1 MARIAEAEL
10 ERLKREIPLA
20 ALAAARGVV
29 LTPHGADLIG
39 RCPFHDDHEPSL
51 VITPAK
57 NLWHCLGACQRGGS
71 VIDWVMQ
78 AEGLSFRHAVEVLR
92 TDAVAVAAA
101 APPGRVKRSTVSRLP
116 APIERDAADHEV
128 LQQVVA
134 YYHATLTTS
143 PEALGYL
150 ERRGLRSTELI
161 EHFQLGFGNRTLG
174 YRLPARNRQTGAALR
189 GRLEQLGLLRA
200 SGHEHFNGA
209 LVVPIVDE
217 AGQVVEL
224 YGRRLTDHA
233 RPGVPRHLY
242 LPGPLRGVF
251 NVHALIG
258 APEVILCEALLDA
271 LTFWAA
277 GYRQV
282 TASYGIEGFT
292 AEHLATMQRLGI
304 ERVAIA
310 YDADEAG
317 DRAAEV
323 LAQEL
328 APHGI
333 ACVRLVF
340 PRGLDANAYALTVA
354 SPAEAFGALLEAAVP
369 IGPSPAP
376 GRSSLV
382 ASPSSNDATS
392 TPPMV
397 PPSSP
402 PENPAPMAPAFSL
415 VAEAAE
421 AEEARSVDAG
431 DVASSAEASAA
442 ASLPGPNADD
452 LGVTLGDREYRVRG
466 LGRNLSYDSLRVTLR
481 VARGARLYLD
491 TLDLYAARQRAGFV
505 KQAAEELELAP
516 EVLKGDLAT
525 LLLTCEQRQDQLIRA
540 ALTPKP
546 TTVELTDTERTAALE
561 LLTDPRLLD
570 RIVADVARC
579 GLVGETTNTLV
590 GYLAAVS
597 RKLDEPLAVL
607 IQSASAA
614 GKTALMDAL
623 LAMIPTDER
632 VLYSAVT
639 GQALFYLG
647 ETDLAHKLLA
657 IAEDEG
663 VSRAGYALKLLQSEG
678 VLTIASTGK
687 DPATGRLTTQTYRV
701 QGPVM
706 LLLTT
711 TAPELDEELRN
722 RCLVLTVDEDRAQ
735 TRAIHRQQ
743 RERQTL
749 AGLLAERDRAR
760 VRKLHQDAQRLLR
773 PLLVVNPY
781 ARALT
786 FRDDRTRTRRDHLK
800 YLTLIRALALLHQH
814 QRPLKRIA
822 HQSERVEYV
831 EATLEDIAVANRL
844 AHEVLGRSLDELA
857 PQTRRLLGL
866 LDAMVREASERQA
879 VARVT
884 YRFSRRDV
892 RLFTGWSDFQ
902 VRTHLERLISLE
914 YVLVHRGSRGQG
926 FVYELLYDGQGQDGE
941 PFVMG
946 LVDVEGLRASLRR
959 QSGENFEGVNGD
971 FEPPNGEFEGRSS
984 PHRGAIEP
992 RVRGGEN
999 ASDRRGDEDLQSPTR
1014 DSSKNAHLEER
1025 ESPES
1030 YVPVRRSCSD
1040 GSSSLSSLAA
1050 EAAEAAAVRR

>member
-1 MARIAEAEL
+1 VGRIPPDEL
-10 ERLKREIPLA
+10 ERLKREVPLA
-20 ALAAARGVV
+20 ALAEGRGVV

-101 APPGRVKRSTVSRLP
+101 SPPGRVKRSTVARLP
-116 APIERDAADHEV
+116 APIARDAADHEV

-134 YYHATLTTS
+134 YYHATLKAS

-150 ERRGLRSTELI
+150 ERRGLRSAELI
-161 EHFQLGFGNRTLG
+161 DHFQLGFANRTLG

-189 GRLEQLGLLRA
+189 GHLEQLGVLRA

-209 LVVPIVDE
+209 LVVPITDA

-233 RPGVPRHLY
+233 RLGVPRHLY

-251 NVHALIG
+251 NVQALGG
-258 APEVILCEALLDA
+258 AQEIILCEALLDA

-292 AEHLATMQRLGI
+292 AEHLTTMQRLGI
-304 ERVAIA
+304 ERIVIA

-317 DRAAEV
+317 DRAAEA
-323 LAQEL
+323 LAHEL

-333 ACVRLVF
+333 ACARLVF
-340 PRGLDANAYALTVA
+340 PRDLDANAYALTVA
-354 SPAEAFGALLEAAVP
+354 SPAEGFGALLEAAVP
-369 IGPSPAP
+369 IGPNPTPRRPRTITSPA
-376 GRSSLV
+376 
-382 ASPSSNDATS
+382 ASDVEAAPAPSR
-392 TPPMV
+392 
-397 PPSSP
+397 PSSP
-402 PENPAPMAPAFSL
+402 SENAAPVESILSL
-415 VAEAAE
+415 AADL
-421 AEEARSVDAG
+421 ATITDAG
-431 DVASSAEASAA
+431 DVTPPPEAPAPAA
-442 ASLPGPNADD
+442 PPGPGADD

-466 LGRNLSYDSLRVTLR
+466 LGRNLSYDSLKVTLR
-481 VARGARLYLD
+481 VARGGRLYLD

-505 KQAAEELELAP
+505 RQAAEELELAP
-516 EVLKGDLAT
+516 EILKGDLAT

-540 ALTPKP
+540 ALTPTPK
-546 TTVELTDTERTAALE
+546 TIELTDAERAAALE

-623 LAMIPTDER
+623 LAMIPDDER

-687 DPATGRLTTQTYRV
+687 DPTTGRLTTQTYRV

-814 QRPLKRIA
+814 QRPLKRIV
-822 HQSERVEYV
+822 HHGERVEYV
-831 EATLEDIAVANRL
+831 EVTLEDIAVANRL

-866 LDAMVREASERQA
+866 LDTMVREACERQA
-879 VARVT
+879 LARAT
-884 YRFSRRDV
+884 HRFTRRDV
-892 RLFTGWSDFQ
+892 RRFTGWSDFQ
-902 VRTHLERLISLE
+902 VRTHLDRLISLE

-946 LVDVEGLRASLRR
+946 LVDVEALRALLRR
-959 QSGENFEGVNGD
+959 QSGGNFEGVNGN

-984 PHRGAIEP
+984 PHRAAIEP
-992 RVRGGEN
+992 RVRGGEI
-999 ASDRRGDEDLQSPTR
+999 AGDRRRDEDLSA
-1014 DSSKNAHLEER
+1014 SKLEPRENAHLDER
-1025 ESPES
+1025 ESVES
-1030 YVPVRRSCSD
+1030 YVPVRRSFID

-1050 EAAEAAAVRR
+1050 EAPR

>member
-1 MARIAEAEL
+1 MARIPEDEL
-10 ERLKREIPLA
+10 ERLKREVALA
-20 ALAAARGVV
+20 ALAEARGVV

-101 APPGRVKRSTVSRLP
+101 SPPGRVKRSTVTRLS
-116 APIERDAADHEV
+116 APIARDAADHEV

-134 YYHATLTTS
+134 YYHATLTAS

-150 ERRGLRSTELI
+150 ERRGLRSAELI
-161 EHFQLGFGNRTLG
+161 EHFQLGFANRTLG

-209 LVVPIVDE
+209 LVVPITDE

-224 YGRRLTDHA
+224 YGRRLTDPA

-251 NVHALIG
+251 NVAGLAG
-258 APEVILCEALLDA
+258 AAELILCEALLDA

-277 GYRQV
+277 GYREV
-282 TASYGIEGFT
+282 TASYGVEGFT
-292 AEHLATMQRLGI
+292 AEHRTTVQRLGI
-304 ERVAIA
+304 ERLLIA

-317 DRAAEV
+317 DRAAEA

-354 SPAEAFGALLEAAVP
+354 SPAEAFGTLLRTAVP
-369 IGPSPAP
+369 IGPSPTPNRPRASVSSPVNAP
-376 GRSSLV
+376 DV
-382 ASPSSNDATS
+382 TPASPS
-392 TPPMV
+392 
-397 PPSSP
+397 PSSP
-402 PENPAPMAPAFSL
+402 PADRASMEPSL
-415 VAEAAE
+415 SFAAE
-421 AEEARSVDAG
+421 RSKVVDAEEVLPSP
-431 DVASSAEASAA
+431 EALPTAA
-442 ASLPGPNADD
+442 PPGPGADD

-466 LGRNLSYDSLRVTLR
+466 LGRNLSYDSLKVTLR
-481 VARGARLYLD
+481 VARGERLYLD
-491 TLDLYAARQRAGFV
+491 TLDLYAARQRTGFV

-540 ALTPKP
+540 ALMPKP
-546 TTVELTDTERTAALE
+546 TTVELSDAERAAALE
-561 LLTDPRLLD
+561 LLSDPCLLD

-623 LAMIPTDER
+623 LAMIPDDER

-663 VSRAGYALKLLQSEG
+663 VARAGYALKLLQSEG

-687 DPATGRLTTQTYRV
+687 DSTTGRLTTQTYRV

-800 YLTLIRALALLHQH
+800 YLTLIRALTLLHQH
-814 QRPLKRIA
+814 QRPLKRIV
-822 HQSERVEYV
+822 HHGERVEYV
-831 EATLEDIAVANRL
+831 EVTVDDIAVANRL

-866 LDAMVREASERQA
+866 LDAMGREACERQA
-879 VARVT
+879 VARAT
-884 YRFSRRDV
+884 YRFTRRDV
-892 RLFTGWSDFQ
+892 RRFTGWSDFQ
-902 VRTHLERLISLE
+902 VRTHLDRLISLE

-959 QSGENFEGVNGD
+959 QSGENFEGGNGN
-971 FEPPNGEFEGRSS
+971 FEPPNDQFEGRSS
-984 PHRGAIEP
+984 PHRGASEP

-999 ASDRRGDEDLQSPTR
+999 ADDRRRDEDLPASQREPR
-1014 DSSKNAHLEER
+1014 ENAHLDER
-1025 ESPES
+1025 ENAES
-1030 YVPVRRSCSD
+1030 YVPVRRSCIEA
-1040 GSSSLSSLAA
+1040 SSLSSLAA
-1050 EAAEAAAVRR
+1050 EAAEAPR

>member
-1 MARIAEAEL
+1 MARIPEDEL
-10 ERLKREIPLA
+10 ERLKREVPLA
-20 ALAAARGVV
+20 ALAEARGVG

-92 TDAVAVAAA
+92 TDAVAITAA
-101 APPGRVKRSTVSRLP
+101 APPGRVKRSTVTRLA
-116 APIERDAADHEV
+116 APIARDAADHEV

-134 YYHATLTTS
+134 YYHATLTAS
-143 PEALGYL
+143 SEALGYL
-150 ERRGLRSTELI
+150 ERRGLRSAEVI
-161 EHFQLGFGNRTLG
+161 EHFQLGFANRTLG

-209 LVVPIVDE
+209 LVVPVVDE

-224 YGRRLTDHA
+224 YGRRLTDHV

-251 NVHALIG
+251 NVQALAG

-292 AEHLATMQRLGI
+292 AEHLATVQRLGI
-304 ERVAIA
+304 ERLVIA

-317 DRAAEV
+317 DRAAEA
-323 LAQEL
+323 LAHEL

-333 ACVRLVF
+333 ACARLVF
-340 PRGLDANAYALTVA
+340 PCGLDANAYALTVA
-354 SPAEAFGALLEAAVP
+354 SPAEALGALLETAGP
-369 IGPSPAP
+369 IGPNPARCCP
-376 GRSSLV
+376 RSITPPSASDVEATPASSL
-382 ASPSSNDATS
+382 
-392 TPPMV
+392 PP
-397 PPSSP
+397 PP
-402 PENPAPMAPAFSL
+402 PENLVADMAPAFSL
-415 VAEAAE
+415 AADDADGAGSADTAEITPAPETPTAAVPP
-421 AEEARSVDAG
+421 S
-431 DVASSAEASAA
+431 
-442 ASLPGPNADD
+442 PTADD

-466 LGRNLSYDSLRVTLR
+466 LGRNLSYDSLKVTLR
-481 VARGARLYLD
+481 VARGERLYLD
-491 TLDLYAARQRAGFV
+491 TLDLYAARQRTGFV

-546 TTVELTDTERTAALE
+546 KTVELTDAERAAALE
-561 LLTDPRLLD
+561 LLTDPHLLD

-590 GYLAAVS
+590 SYLAAVS

-623 LAMIPTDER
+623 LAMIPDDER

-687 DPATGRLTTQTYRV
+687 DPTTGRLTTQTYRV

-749 AGLLAERDRAR
+749 AGLLAERDRTR

-773 PLLVVNPY
+773 PLLVVNSY

-814 QRPLKRIA
+814 QRPLRSVV
-822 HQSERVEYV
+822 HQGERVEYV
-831 EATLEDIAVANRL
+831 EVTLEDIAVANRL

-866 LDAMVREASERQA
+866 LDAMVREACERQA
-879 VARVT
+879 LARAT
-884 YRFSRRDV
+884 YRFTRRDV
-892 RLFTGWSDFQ
+892 RRFAGWSDFQ

-959 QSGENFEGVNGD
+959 ADTGNFEGVNGD
-971 FEPPNGEFEGRSS
+971 FEPPNSEFEGRSS
-984 PHRGAIEP
+984 PHRGASEP
-992 RVRGGEN
+992 RVKGGEN
-999 ASDRRGDEDLQSPTR
+999 VGDHHHDADLQPAKR
-1014 DSSKNAHLEER
+1014 EPRENAHLDEHENA
-1025 ESPES
+1025 ES
-1030 YVPVRRSCSD
+1030 YVPVRRSFID

-1050 EAAEAAAVRR
+1050 EAADATEVRR

>member
-1 MARIAEAEL
+1 MGRIPPDEL
-10 ERLKREIPLA
+10 ERLKREVAIA
-20 ALAAARGVV
+20 ALAEARGVV

-92 TDAVAVAAA
+92 TDAVTVAAA
-101 APPGRVKRSTVSRLP
+101 APPGRVKRSTVTRLS

-134 YYHATLTTS
+134 YYHATLTAS
-143 PEALGYL
+143 PVALGYL
-150 ERRGLRSTELI
+150 ERRGLRSAELI
-161 EHFQLGFGNRTLG
+161 DHFQLGFANRTLG

-209 LVVPIVDE
+209 LVVPITDE
-217 AGQVVEL
+217 GGQVVEL

-251 NVHALIG
+251 NVQALAG
-258 APEVILCEALLDA
+258 APEIILCEALLDA
-271 LTFWAA
+271 LTVWAA

-292 AEHLATMQRLGI
+292 AEHLATVQRLGI
-304 ERVAIA
+304 ERVVIA

-317 DRAAEV
+317 DRAAEA
-323 LAQEL
+323 LAYEL

-333 ACVRLVF
+333 ACARLVF
-340 PRGLDANAYALTVA
+340 PRGVDANAYALTVN

-376 GRSSLV
+376 RRPQSITPPSASEVETTPMSSL
-382 ASPSSNDATS
+382 PSSLS
-392 TPPMV
+392 
-397 PPSSP
+397 
-402 PENPAPMAPAFSL
+402 ENPVRIEPAFSL
-415 VAEAAE
+415 AADP
-421 AEEARSVDAG
+421 AIDV
-431 DVASSAEASAA
+431 DVADVSPLPEAPSPA
-442 ASLPGPNADD
+442 ASPSPGADD
-452 LGVTLGDREYRVRG
+452 LGITLGDREYRVRG
-466 LGRNLSYDSLRVTLR
+466 LGRNLSYDSLKVTLR
-481 VARGARLYLD
+481 VARGPRLYLD

-516 EVLKGDLAT
+516 ELLKGDLAT
-525 LLLTCEQRQDQLIRA
+525 LLLTCEQRQDQLIRT

-546 TTVELTDTERTAALE
+546 KTVELTDAEREAALE

-579 GLVGETTNTLV
+579 GLVGEMTNTLV

-623 LAMIPTDER
+623 LAMIPADER

-687 DPATGRLTTQTYRV
+687 DPTTGRLTTQTYRV

-814 QRPLKRIA
+814 QRPLKRIV
-822 HQSERVEYV
+822 HHGERVEYV
-831 EATLEDIAVANRL
+831 EVTLEDIAVANRL

-866 LDAMVREASERQA
+866 LDAMVREACERQA
-879 VARVT
+879 VARAT
-884 YRFSRRDV
+884 YRFTRRDV

-902 VRTHLERLISLE
+902 VRTHLDRLISLE

-959 QSGENFEGVNGD
+959 QSAENFEGANGN

-984 PHRGAIEP
+984 PHRGANEP

-999 ASDRRGDEDLQSPTR
+999 VGDHHHDADLQPAR
-1014 DSSKNAHLEER
+1014 REPRENAHLDEHENA
-1025 ESPES
+1025 ES
-1030 YVPVRRSCSD
+1030 YVPVRRSFIVTPRVSPS
-1040 GSSSLSSLAA
+1040 GA
-1050 EAAEAAAVRR
+1050 

>member
-1 MARIAEAEL
+1 VGRIPPDEL
-10 ERLKREIPLA
+10 ERLKREVPLA
-20 ALAAARGVV
+20 ALAEARGVV

-92 TDAVAVAAA
+92 TDTTTIGAATTSL
-101 APPGRVKRSTVSRLP
+101 GRAKRSTVTRLP
-116 APIERDAADHEV
+116 APIARDAADHEV

-134 YYHATLTTS
+134 YYHATLTAS

-150 ERRGLRSTELI
+150 ERRGLRSAELI
-161 EHFQLGFGNRTLG
+161 EHFQLGFANRTLG

-189 GRLEQLGLLRA
+189 GRLEQLGLLRP

-209 LVVPIVDE
+209 LVIPIVDA

-251 NVHALIG
+251 NVAAL
-258 APEVILCEALLDA
+258 ASAAELILCEALLDA

-277 GYRQV
+277 GYREV
-282 TASYGIEGFT
+282 TASYGVEGFT
-292 AEHLATMQRLGI
+292 AEHLTTVQRLGI
-304 ERVAIA
+304 ARLLIA

-317 DRAAEV
+317 DRAAEA
-323 LAQEL
+323 LAHEL

-333 ACVRLVF
+333 ACARLVF

-354 SPAEAFGALLEAAVP
+354 SPAEAFGTLLAAAVP

-376 GRSSLV
+376 RRPRSITPSSTGDVEVTAMSLRSS
-382 ASPSSNDATS
+382 SPSENS
-392 TPPMV
+392 TLV
-397 PPSSP
+397 ESI
-402 PENPAPMAPAFSL
+402 FSL
-415 VAEAAE
+415 AAD
-421 AEEARSVDAG
+421 RSDVPDGG
-431 DVASSAEASAA
+431 DVAPTAEAPPTVAP
-442 ASLPGPNADD
+442 PGPNAED

-466 LGRNLSYDSLRVTLR
+466 LGRNLSYDSLKVTLR

-505 KQAAEELELAP
+505 RQAAEELELAP
-516 EVLKGDLAT
+516 EVLKGDLAA

-546 TTVELTDTERTAALE
+546 TTIELSDAERAAALE
-561 LLTDPRLLD
+561 LLTAPHLLD

-623 LAMIPTDER
+623 LAMIPADER

-687 DPATGRLTTQTYRV
+687 DPTTGRLTTQTYRV

-814 QRPLKRIA
+814 QRPLKQIV
-822 HQSERVEYV
+822 HHGERVEYV
-831 EATLEDIAVANRL
+831 EVTVDDIAVANRL

-866 LDAMVREASERQA
+866 LDAMVREACERQA
-879 VARVT
+879 VARAS
-884 YRFSRRDV
+884 YRFTRRDV
-892 RLFTGWSDFQ
+892 RRFTGWSDFQ
-902 VRTHLERLISLE
+902 VRTHLDRLISLE

-946 LVDVEGLRASLRR
+946 LVDVEGLRASLRH
-959 QSGENFEGVNGD
+959 QSDGNFEGANGH

-984 PHRGAIEP
+984 PHRGANEP

-999 ASDRRGDEDLQSPTR
+999 ADDRRRDGDLPASQREPR
-1014 DSSKNAHLEER
+1014 ENAHLDQHENA
-1025 ESPES
+1025 ES
-1030 YVPVRRSCSD
+1030 YVPARRSCID
-1040 GSSSLSSLAA
+1040 RSSSLSSLAA
-1050 EAAEAAAVRR
+1050 EAADAAEVPR

>member
-1 MARIAEAEL
+1 MARIPADEL
-10 ERLKREIPLA
+10 ERLKREVPLA
-20 ALAAARGVV
+20 ALAEARGVV

-57 NLWHCLGACQRGGS
+57 NLWHCLGACQQGGS
-71 VIDWVMQ
+71 VIDWVMR

-92 TDAVAVAAA
+92 TDAIAVAAA
-101 APPGRVKRSTVSRLP
+101 SPPGRVKRSTVTRLV
-116 APIERDAADHEV
+116 APIAREAADHEV

-134 YYHATLTTS
+134 YYHATLTAS

-150 ERRGLRSTELI
+150 ERRGLRSAALI
-161 EHFQLGFGNRTLG
+161 EHFQLGFANRTLG
-174 YRLPARNRQTGAALR
+174 YRLPARNRQSGAALR

-209 LVVPIVDE
+209 LVVPITDA

-251 NVHALIG
+251 NVQALAG

-292 AEHLATMQRLGI
+292 AEHLAMVQDLGI
-304 ERVAIA
+304 ERVVIA

-317 DRAAEV
+317 DRAAEA
-323 LAQEL
+323 LAHEL

-333 ACVRLVF
+333 ACARLVF

-369 IGPSPAP
+369 IGPSPSPRRPRSNAP
-376 GRSSLV
+376 PP
-382 ASPSSNDATS
+382 ASDAEA
-392 TPPMV
+392 M
-397 PPSSP
+397 PPSSLP
-402 PENPAPMAPAFSL
+402 TSPSENLAPIAPTFSL
-415 VAEAAE
+415 AAEAAN
-421 AEEARSVDAG
+421 AGRVGIVDAG
-431 DVASSAEASAA
+431 DVTSPPAA
-442 ASLPGPNADD
+442 PALAAPPGPGADD
-452 LGVTLGDREYRVRG
+452 LGATLGDREYRVRG
-466 LGRNLSYDSLRVTLR
+466 LGRNLSYDSLKVTLR
-481 VARGARLYLD
+481 VARGERLYLD

-505 KQAAEELELAP
+505 RQAAEELELAP

-525 LLLTCEQRQDQLIRA
+525 LLLTCEQRQDQLIRVT
-540 ALTPKP
+540 LTPKP
-546 TTVELTDTERTAALE
+546 TTVELTEAERAAALE
-561 LLTDPRLLD
+561 LLTDPHLLD

-623 LAMIPTDER
+623 LAMIPDDER

-687 DPATGRLTTQTYRV
+687 DPTTGRLTTQTYRV

-773 PLLVVNPY
+773 PLLIVNPY

-814 QRPLKRIA
+814 QRPVKRIV
-822 HQSERVEYV
+822 HHGERVEYV
-831 EATLEDIAVANRL
+831 EVTLEDIAVANRL

-866 LDAMVREASERQA
+866 LDAMVREACEHQA
-879 VARVT
+879 VARTT
-884 YRFSRRDV
+884 YRFTRRDV
-892 RLFTGWSDFQ
+892 RRFTGWSDFQ
-902 VRTHLERLISLE
+902 VRTHLDRLISLE

-946 LVDVEGLRASLRR
+946 LVDVEALRASLRR
-959 QSGENFEGVNGD
+959 ESGGNFEGVNSH

-984 PHRGAIEP
+984 PHRGANEP
-992 RVRGGEN
+992 GVRGGEI
-999 ASDRRGDEDLQSPTR
+999 ADDRRGDEDLPASKR
-1014 DSSKNAHLEER
+1014 DSAKNAHLDER
-1025 ESPES
+1025 EIVES
-1030 YVPVRRSCSD
+1030 YVPARRSFI
-1040 GSSSLSSLAA
+1040 GGPSSLSSLAA
-1050 EAAEAAAVRR
+1050 EAAEAPR

>member
-1 MARIAEAEL
+1 MARIPPDEL
-10 ERLKREIPLA
+10 DRLKREVAIA
-20 ALAAARGVV
+20 ALAEARGVV

-71 VIDWVMQ
+71 VIDWVMR

-101 APPGRVKRSTVSRLP
+101 SPPGRVKRSTVARLP

-134 YYHATLTTS
+134 YYHATLTAS
-143 PEALGYL
+143 PEALSYL
-150 ERRGLRSTELI
+150 ERRGLRAAELI
-161 EHFQLGFGNRTLG
+161 DHFQLGFANRTLG

-209 LVVPIVDE
+209 LVVPILDE

-251 NVHALIG
+251 NVQALAG
-258 APEVILCEALLDA
+258 ASEVILCEALLDA

-277 GYRQV
+277 GYRHV

-292 AEHLATMQRLGI
+292 AEHRATLQRLDI
-304 ERVAIA
+304 ERLVIA

-317 DRAAEV
+317 DRAAEA
-323 LAQEL
+323 LAHEL

-333 ACVRLVF
+333 AGARLVF
-340 PRGLDANAYALTVA
+340 PRGLDANAYALTVR
-354 SPAEAFGALLEAAVP
+354 SPAEAFGTLLATAVP
-369 IGPSPAP
+369 IGPSPPPRRPRSIAQASDVEATP
-376 GRSSLV
+376 ASSLPPPPRANVTVMEPTLSLAADLSNV
-382 ASPSSNDATS
+382 A
-392 TPPMV
+392 
-397 PPSSP
+397 
-402 PENPAPMAPAFSL
+402 
-415 VAEAAE
+415 
-421 AEEARSVDAG
+421 DAG
-431 DVASSAEASAA
+431 AVAA
-442 ASLPGPNADD
+442 APEAPSPAAPPGPGADD
-452 LGVTLGDREYRVRG
+452 LSVTLGDREYRVRG
-466 LGRNLSYDSLRVTLR
+466 LGRNLSYDSLKVTLR

-505 KQAAEELELAP
+505 RQAAEELELAA

-540 ALTPKP
+540 ALTPTPK
-546 TTVELTDTERTAALE
+546 TIELTDAERAAALE
-561 LLTDPRLLD
+561 LLTDPHLLD

-623 LAMIPTDER
+623 LAMLPADER
-632 VLYSAVT
+632 VTYSAIT

-687 DPATGRLTTQTYRV
+687 DPTTGRLTTHTYRV

-760 VRKLHQDAQRLLR
+760 VRKLHQNAQRLLR

-781 ARALT
+781 ARGLT

-800 YLTLIRALALLHQH
+800 YLPLIRALALLHQH
-814 QRPLKRIA
+814 QRPLKRIV
-822 HQSERVEYV
+822 HHGERVEYV
-831 EATLEDIAVANRL
+831 EVTLEDIAVANRL

-866 LDAMVREASERQA
+866 LDAMVREAGERQA
-879 VARVT
+879 LARAT
-884 YRFSRRDV
+884 YRFTRRDV
-892 RLFTGWSDFQ
+892 RRFTGWSDFQ

-946 LVDVEGLRASLRR
+946 LVDVEGLRASLRHPDD
-959 QSGENFEGVNGD
+959 GNFEGANGD
-971 FEPPNGEFEGRSS
+971 FEPPNGEFEGQSS
-984 PHRGAIEP
+984 PQRGASEP
-992 RVRGGEN
+992 RVRGGEI
-999 ASDRRGDEDLQSPTR
+999 AGDRRDDEDFHVAKCDSPE
-1014 DSSKNAHLEER
+1014 NAHLDGH
-1025 ESPES
+1025 ESAES
-1030 YVPVRRSCSD
+1030 YVPARRSCID
-1040 GSSSLSSLAA
+1040 ASSVSSLAA
-1050 EAAEAAAVRR
+1050 EAAEVRR

>member
-1 MARIAEAEL
+1 VGRIPPDEL
-10 ERLKREIPLA
+10 ERLKREVPLA
-20 ALAAARGVV
+20 ALAEARGVV
-29 LTPHGADLIG
+29 LSPHGADLIG

-78 AEGLSFRHAVEVLR
+78 AEGLSFRHAVELLR
-92 TDAVAVAAA
+92 SDAGAGAAA
-101 APPGRVKRSTVSRLP
+101 APPGRVKRSTVTRLS

-134 YYHATLTTS
+134 YYHATLQAS

-150 ERRGLRSTELI
+150 ERRGLRSAELI
-161 EHFQLGFGNRTLG
+161 EHFQLGFANRTLG

-189 GRLEQLGLLRA
+189 GRLEHLGLLRA

-209 LVVPIVDE
+209 LVVPITNE

-224 YGRRLTDHA
+224 YGRRLADPA

-251 NVHALIG
+251 NVAALAG
-258 APEVILCEALLDA
+258 AAELILCEALLDA

-277 GYRQV
+277 GYREV
-282 TASYGIEGFT
+282 TASYGVEGFT
-292 AEHLATMQRLGI
+292 AEHRTTVQRLGI
-304 ERVAIA
+304 ERLLIA

-317 DRAAEV
+317 DRAAEA
-323 LAQEL
+323 LAHEL

-354 SPAEAFGALLEAAVP
+354 SPAEAFGTLLRTAVP

-376 GRSSLV
+376 RRPRSIAPSPASDAETTPAASLSSSSL
-382 ASPSSNDATS
+382 
-392 TPPMV
+392 
-397 PPSSP
+397 
-402 PENPAPMAPAFSL
+402 ENSAPVESDLSL
-415 VAEAAE
+415 AAE
-421 AEEARSVDAG
+421 RSNVADAG
-431 DVASSAEASAA
+431 DVLPPPEAPPTPAP
-442 ASLPGPNADD
+442 PGPGADD

-466 LGRNLSYDSLRVTLR
+466 LGRNLSYDSLKVTLR

-546 TTVELTDTERTAALE
+546 TAVELTDAERAAALE
-561 LLTDPRLLD
+561 LLTDPHLLD

-623 LAMIPTDER
+623 LAMIPDDER
-632 VLYSAVT
+632 VTYSAVT

-663 VSRAGYALKLLQSEG
+663 VARAGYALKLLQSEG

-687 DPATGRLTTQTYRV
+687 DPTTGRLTTQTYRV

-814 QRPLKRIA
+814 QRPLKSVV
-822 HQSERVEYV
+822 HHGEHVEYV
-831 EATLEDIAVANRL
+831 EVTLEDIAVANRL

-866 LDAMVREASERQA
+866 LDTMVREACERQA
-879 VARVT
+879 LARAT
-884 YRFSRRDV
+884 YRFTRRDV
-892 RLFTGWSDFQ
+892 RSFTGWSDFQ
-902 VRTHLERLISLE
+902 VRTHLDRLISLE

-946 LVDVEGLRASLRR
+946 LVDVEPLRASLRR
-959 QSGENFEGVNGD
+959 QSGGNFEGGNGNV
-971 FEPPNGEFEGRSS
+971 EPPNGEFEGRSS
-984 PHRGAIEP
+984 PHRGASEP

-999 ASDRRGDEDLQSPTR
+999 AGDHHRDADLQPAMR
-1014 DSSKNAHLEER
+1014 EPRENPHLDER
-1025 ESPES
+1025 ENAES
-1030 YVPVRRSCSD
+1030 YVPVRRSGID
-1040 GSSSLSSLAA
+1040 GASSLSSLAA
-1050 EAAEAAAVRR
+1050 EAADATEVRR

>member
-1 MARIAEAEL
+1 MGRIPPDEL
-10 ERLKREIPLA
+10 ERLKREVAIA
-20 ALAAARGVV
+20 TLAAARGVA

-39 RCPFHDDHEPSL
+39 RCPFHDDREPSL

-57 NLWHCLGACQRGGS
+57 NLWHCLGACRRGGS

-78 AEGLSFRHAVEVLR
+78 AEGLSFRHAVELLR
-92 TDAVAVAAA
+92 TDAGAVAASS
-101 APPGRVKRSTVSRLP
+101 PPGRVKRSTVARLP
-116 APIERDAADHEV
+116 APVEREAADHEL

-134 YYHATLTTS
+134 YYHATLKAS

-161 EHFQLGFGNRTLG
+161 DHFQLGFANRTLG

-189 GRLEQLGLLRA
+189 GRLERLGLLRA

-209 LVVPIVDE
+209 LVVPITDE

-233 RPGVPRHLY
+233 RAGTPRHLY

-251 NVHALIG
+251 NVQALAD
-258 APEVILCEALLDA
+258 APELILCEALLDA

-277 GYRQV
+277 GYRHV
-282 TASYGIEGFT
+282 TASYGVEGFT
-292 AEHLATMQRLGI
+292 AEHLAALQRLGI
-304 ERVAIA
+304 ARVVIA

-317 DRAAEV
+317 DRAAEA
-323 LAQEL
+323 LAHEL

-333 ACVRLVF
+333 TCARLIF

-354 SPAEAFGALLEAAVP
+354 SPTEAFGTLLEAAVP

-376 GRSSLV
+376 RRPRSITPTSSSDV
-382 ASPSSNDATS
+382 DAMPTISP
-392 TPPMV
+392 
-397 PPSSP
+397 PPSP
-402 PENPAPMAPAFSL
+402 PQSPAPTVPAFSL
-415 VAEAAE
+415 AADPTSVA
-421 AEEARSVDAG
+421 DAG
-431 DVASSAEASAA
+431 DVAPAPEASSAPAP
-442 ASLPGPNADD
+442 PGPGADD
-452 LGVTLGDREYRVRG
+452 LGVTLGDRAYRVRG
-466 LGRNLSYDSLRVTLR
+466 LGRNLSYDSLKVTLR

-491 TLDLYAARQRAGFV
+491 TLDLYAARQRVGFV
-505 KQAAEELELAP
+505 RQAAEELELAP
-516 EVLKGDLAT
+516 EILKQDLAT

-546 TTVELTDTERTAALE
+546 KTVELTDAERAAALE
-561 LLTDPRLLD
+561 LLTDPHLLD

-623 LAMIPTDER
+623 LAMIPADER
-632 VLYSAVT
+632 VTYSAIT

-687 DPATGRLTTQTYRV
+687 DPTTGRLTTHTYRV

-749 AGLLAERDRAR
+749 AGLLAERDRVR

-800 YLTLIRALALLHQH
+800 YLTLIRALALLHQY
-814 QRPLKRIA
+814 QRPLKTVM
-822 HQSERVEYV
+822 HQGERVEYV
-831 EATLEDIAVANRL
+831 EVTLEDIAVANRL

-866 LDAMVREASERQA
+866 LDAMVREAGERQA
-879 VARVT
+879 LARAT
-884 YRFSRRDV
+884 YRFTRRDV
-892 RLFTGWSDFQ
+892 RRFTGWSDFQ
-902 VRTHLERLISLE
+902 VRTHLDRLITLE

-959 QSGENFEGVNGD
+959 ESGGNFEGGNAD
-971 FEPPNGEFEGRSS
+971 FEPLQGDVEGRSS
-984 PHRGAIEP
+984 PQRGANEP
-992 RVRGGEN
+992 RVRGGEIAN
-999 ASDRRGDEDLQSPTR
+999 EPRHDGDLPAPRLDSPE
-1014 DSSKNAHLEER
+1014 NAHLDGR
-1025 ESPES
+1025 ESAES
-1030 YVPVRRSCSD
+1030 YIPARRSSID
-1040 GSSSLSSLAA
+1040 ASSLSSLAA
-1050 EAAEAAAVRR
+1050 EAAEAPR

>member
-1 MARIAEAEL
+1 VARIPEDEL
-10 ERLKREIPLA
+10 ERLKREVAIA
-20 ALAAARGVV
+20 ALAEARGVM

-92 TDAVAVAAA
+92 SDAAAIIAA
-101 APPGRVKRSTVSRLP
+101 APPGRVKRSTVARLP
-116 APIERDAADHEV
+116 APIERDATDHEV

-134 YYHATLTTS
+134 YYHATLKAS

-150 ERRGLRSTELI
+150 ERRGLRSAELI
-161 EHFQLGFGNRTLG
+161 DHFQLGFANRTLG

-209 LVVPIVDE
+209 LVVPITDA
-217 AGQVVEL
+217 AGDVVEL
-224 YGRRLTDHA
+224 YGRRLATDA
-233 RPGVPRHLY
+233 RTGTPRHLY

-251 NVHALIG
+251 NIQALAG
-258 APEVILCEALLDA
+258 ASEIILCEALLDA

-292 AEHLATMQRLGI
+292 AEHLAMLQRLGI
-304 ERVAIA
+304 ARLVIA

-317 DRAAEV
+317 DRAAEA
-323 LAQEL
+323 LAHEL

-333 ACVRLVF
+333 ACARLIF

-354 SPAEAFGALLEAAVP
+354 SPAEAFGTLLQAAGP
-369 IGPSPAP
+369 IGPNPAP
-376 GRSSLV
+376 RRPRSIAPPP
-382 ASPSSNDATS
+382 ASDVEAT
-392 TPPMV
+392 PR
-397 PPSSP
+397 
-402 PENPAPMAPAFSL
+402 ENLAPMAPALSL
-415 VAEAAE
+415 AAEAADADDASTVNTGGIAPAPE
-421 AEEARSVDAG
+421 APST
-431 DVASSAEASAA
+431 AA
-442 ASLPGPNADD
+442 PPGPGADD
-452 LGVTLGDREYRVRG
+452 LSVTLGDREYRVRG
-466 LGRNLSYDSLRVTLR
+466 LGRNLSYDSLKVTLR

-505 KQAAEELELAP
+505 RQAAEELELAP

-525 LLLTCEQRQDQLIRA
+525 LLLTCEQRQDQRIRA
-540 ALTPKP
+540 VLTPTPK
-546 TTVELTDTERTAALE
+546 TIELTDAERAAALE
-561 LLTDPRLLD
+561 LLTDPHLLD

-623 LAMIPTDER
+623 LAMIPGDEQI
-632 VLYSAVT
+632 LYSAVT

-687 DPATGRLTTQTYRV
+687 DPTTGRLTTHTYRV

-814 QRPLKRIA
+814 QRPLKRIV
-822 HQSERVEYV
+822 HHGERVEYV
-831 EATLEDIAVANRL
+831 EVTLEDIAVANRL

-866 LDAMVREASERQA
+866 LDAMVREAGERQA
-879 VARVT
+879 LARAT
-884 YRFSRRDV
+884 YRFTRRDV
-892 RLFTGWSDFQ
+892 RRFTGWSDFQ

-946 LVDVEGLRASLRR
+946 LVDVEGLRASLRHPDD
-959 QSGENFEGVNGD
+959 GNFEGANGD
-971 FEPPNGEFEGRSS
+971 FEPPNGEFEGQSS
-984 PHRGAIEP
+984 PQRGASEP
-992 RVRGGEN
+992 RVRGGEI
-999 ASDRRGDEDLQSPTR
+999 AGDRRDDEDFHVAKCDSPE
-1014 DSSKNAHLEER
+1014 NAHLDGH
-1025 ESPES
+1025 ESAES
-1030 YVPVRRSCSD
+1030 YVPAPRSCID
-1040 GSSSLSSLAA
+1040 ASSVSSLAA
-1050 EAAEAAAVRR
+1050 EAAEVRR

>member
-1 MARIAEAEL
+1 MARIPEDEL
-10 ERLKREIPLA
+10 ERLKREVAIA
-20 ALAAARGVV
+20 ALAEARGVM

-92 TDAVAVAAA
+92 TDATTIPAVSTSL
-101 APPGRVKRSTVSRLP
+101 GRAKRSTVTRLA
-116 APIERDAADHEV
+116 APIARDAADHEV

-134 YYHATLTTS
+134 YYHATLTAS

-150 ERRGLRSTELI
+150 ERRGLRSAELI
-161 EHFQLGFGNRTLG
+161 DHFQLGFANRTLG

-189 GRLEQLGLLRA
+189 GRLEQLGVLRA

-209 LVVPIVDE
+209 LLVPITNE

-224 YGRRLTDHA
+224 YGRRLATDA
-233 RPGVPRHLY
+233 RAGTPRHLY

-251 NVHALIG
+251 NVQALAG
-258 APEVILCEALLDA
+258 AREVILCEALLDA

-292 AEHLATMQRLGI
+292 DEHLATVQRLGI
-304 ERVAIA
+304 DRVVIA

-317 DRAAEV
+317 DHAAEV
-323 LAQEL
+323 LADEL
-328 APHGI
+328 APQGI
-333 ACVRLVF
+333 ACTRLVF
-340 PRGLDANAYALTVA
+340 PRGLDANAYALTVS
-354 SPAEAFGALLEAAVP
+354 SPAEAFGTLLQAAVP

-376 GRSSLV
+376 RRPPSIASPLASAVEATLTSSL
-382 ASPSSNDATS
+382 P
-392 TPPMV
+392 
-397 PPSSP
+397 PPSS
-402 PENPAPMAPAFSL
+402 ENLATMAAAFSL
-415 VAEAAE
+415 AADL
-421 AEEARSVDAG
+421 R
-431 DVASSAEASAA
+431 DVAVAADVTPPPETPSAA
-442 ASLPGPNADD
+442 VPPNADD

-466 LGRNLSYDSLRVTLR
+466 LGRNLSYDSLKVTLR

-546 TTVELTDTERTAALE
+546 TTVELTDAERTAALE
-561 LLTDPRLLD
+561 LLTDPHLLD

-623 LAMIPTDER
+623 LAMLPDDER

-687 DPATGRLTTQTYRV
+687 DPTTGRLTTHTYRV

-749 AGLLAERDRAR
+749 AGLLAERDRVR

-814 QRPLKRIA
+814 QRPLKTVMHHA
-822 HQSERVEYV
+822 ERVEYV
-831 EATLEDIAVANRL
+831 EVTLEDIAVANRL

-866 LDAMVREASERQA
+866 LAAMVREACERQA
-879 VARVT
+879 LARAT
-884 YRFSRRDV
+884 YRFTRRDV
-892 RLFTGWSDFQ
+892 RRFTGWSDFQ
-902 VRTHLERLISLE
+902 VRTHLDRLISLE

-959 QSGENFEGVNGD
+959 ESGGNFEGGNGD
-971 FEPPNGEFEGRSS
+971 FEPPNGDVEGRSS
-984 PHRGAIEP
+984 PQRGASEP

-999 ASDRRGDEDLQSPTR
+999 TSDPRRDEDLPASMR
-1014 DSSKNAHLEER
+1014 DSPENAHLDER
-1025 ESPES
+1025 ATAES
-1030 YVPVRRSCSD
+1030 YVPARRSFIAA
-1040 GSSSLSSLAA
+1040 SSLAA
-1050 EAAEAAAVRR
+1050 EAAEVRQ

>member
-10 ERLKREIPLA
+10 ERLKREVPLA

-92 TDAVAVAAA
+92 TDAVAVAATS
-101 APPGRVKRSTVSRLP
+101 PPGRAKRSTVTRLP
-116 APIERDAADHEV
+116 APIAREAADHEV

-134 YYHATLTTS
+134 YYHATLTAS

-150 ERRGLRSTELI
+150 ERRGLRSAELI
-161 EHFQLGFGNRTLG
+161 AHFQLGFANRTLG

-209 LVVPIVDE
+209 LVVPITDE
-217 AGQVVEL
+217 TGEVVEL

-251 NVHALIG
+251 NVRALAG
-258 APEVILCEALLDA
+258 APEIILCEALLDA
-271 LTFWAA
+271 LTVWAA

-282 TASYGIEGFT
+282 TASYGVEGFT
-292 AEHLATMQRLGI
+292 DEHLATLQRLGI
-304 ERVAIA
+304 DRVVIA

-317 DRAAEV
+317 DRAAEA
-323 LAQEL
+323 LAHEL

-333 ACVRLVF
+333 ACARLLF

-354 SPAEAFGALLEAAVP
+354 SPAEAFGVLLTDAVP
-369 IGPSPAP
+369 IGPNPAP
-376 GRSSLV
+376 RRARSIT
-382 ASPSSNDATS
+382 SPSASAVEATPAS
-392 TPPMV
+392 LL
-397 PPSSP
+397 PSSP
-402 PENPAPMAPAFSL
+402 PPHLAAMEPTLSL
-415 VAEAAE
+415 AADLSNVA
-421 AEEARSVDAG
+421 DAG
-431 DVASSAEASAA
+431 EVAPPAAPSTEASS
-442 ASLPGPNADD
+442 GPSADD
-452 LGVTLGDREYRVRG
+452 LGITLGDREYRVRG
-466 LGRNLSYDSLRVTLR
+466 LGRNLSYDSLKVTLR
-481 VARGARLYLD
+481 VARGTRLYLD

-505 KQAAEELELAP
+505 RQAAEELELAP

-546 TTVELTDTERTAALE
+546 ITIELTDAERAAALE
-561 LLTDPRLLD
+561 LLTDPHLLD

-623 LAMIPTDER
+623 LAMVPADER
-632 VLYSAVT
+632 ILYSAVT

-687 DPATGRLTTQTYRV
+687 DPTTGRLTTQTYRV

-749 AGLLAERDRAR
+749 AGLLAERDRVR

-800 YLTLIRALALLHQH
+800 YLTLIRALALLQQH
-814 QRPLKRIA
+814 QRPLKSVV

-831 EATLEDIAVANRL
+831 EVTLEDIAVANRL

-866 LDAMVREASERQA
+866 LDTMVREACELQA
-879 VARVT
+879 LARVT
-884 YRFSRRDV
+884 YRFTRRDI
-892 RLFTGWSDFQ
+892 RRFTGWSDFQ

-946 LVDVEGLRASLRR
+946 LVDVAGLRASLRR
-959 QSGENFEGVNGD
+959 ADSENFEGENGN
-971 FEPPNGEFEGRSS
+971 FEPPNGQFEGRSS
-984 PHRGAIEP
+984 PHRGANEP
-992 RVRGGEN
+992 RVRGGEI
-999 ASDRRGDEDLQSPTR
+999 AGDRHLDGDLPATER
-1014 DSSKNAHLEER
+1014 DSAKNAHLDER
-1025 ESPES
+1025 EHAES
-1030 YVPVRRSCSD
+1030 YVPARRSCID

-1050 EAAEAAAVRR
+1050 EAADAAEVPR

>member
-1 MARIAEAEL
+1 VGRIPPDEL
-10 ERLKREIPLA
+10 ERLKREVPLA
-20 ALAAARGVV
+20 ALAEARGVV

-101 APPGRVKRSTVSRLP
+101 SPPGRAKRSTVTRLS

-134 YYHATLTTS
+134 YYHATLTAS

-150 ERRGLRSTELI
+150 ERRGLRSAELI
-161 EHFQLGFGNRTLG
+161 EHFQLGFANRTLG
-174 YRLPARNRQTGAALR
+174 YRMPARNRVSGAALR

-209 LVVPIVDE
+209 LVVPITDE

-224 YGRRLTDHA
+224 YGRRLSDHA

-251 NVHALIG
+251 NVQALAG
-258 APEVILCEALLDA
+258 APDIILCEALLDA
-271 LTFWAA
+271 LTVWAA

-292 AEHLATMQRLGI
+292 AEHLATVQRLGTK
-304 ERVAIA
+304 RVVIA

-317 DRAAEV
+317 DRAAEA
-323 LAQEL
+323 LAREL

-333 ACVRLVF
+333 ACARLVF

-354 SPAEAFGALLEAAVP
+354 SPAEAFGTLLTDAVT
-369 IGPSPAP
+369 IGPNSTSRRP
-376 GRSSLV
+376 RSMTSRPTSDV
-382 ASPSSNDATS
+382 EAT
-392 TPPMV
+392 

-402 PENPAPMAPAFSL
+402 SGNIVAMEPTFSFA
-415 VAEAAE
+415 AEAAD
-421 AEEARSVDAG
+421 ADGASPVDAG
-431 DVASSAEASAA
+431 VVPPPPEASSPAA
-442 ASLPGPNADD
+442 PPGPGADD

-466 LGRNLSYDSLRVTLR
+466 LGRNLSYDSLKVTLR
-481 VARGARLYLD
+481 VARGTRLYLD

-505 KQAAEELELAP
+505 RQAAEELELAP

-546 TTVELTDTERTAALE
+546 TTIELTDAERAAALE

-623 LAMIPTDER
+623 LAMIPDDER

-687 DPATGRLTTQTYRV
+687 DPTTGRLTTQTYRV

-760 VRKLHQDAQRLLR
+760 VRKLHQHAQRLLR

-814 QRPLKRIA
+814 QRPLKRIV
-822 HQSERVEYV
+822 HHGERVEYV
-831 EATLEDIAVANRL
+831 EVTLEDITVANRL

-866 LDAMVREASERQA
+866 LDAMVREACEHQA
-879 VARVT
+879 VARAT
-884 YRFSRRDV
+884 YRFTRRDV
-892 RLFTGWSDFQ
+892 RRFTGWSDFQ
-902 VRTHLERLISLE
+902 VRTHLDRLISLE

-959 QSGENFEGVNGD
+959 QSGENFEGVNGN
-971 FEPPNGEFEGRSS
+971 FEPPNGEFKGRSS
-984 PHRGAIEP
+984 PHRGASEP

-999 ASDRRGDEDLQSPTR
+999 ADDRRRDEDLQPATR
-1014 DSSKNAHLEER
+1014 EPRENAHLDER
-1025 ESPES
+1025 ENAES
-1030 YVPVRRSCSD
+1030 YVPVRRSCID

-1050 EAAEAAAVRR
+1050 EAAEIRR

>member
-1 MARIAEAEL
+1 
-10 ERLKREIPLA
+10 
-20 ALAAARGVV
+20 
-29 LTPHGADLIG
+29 
-39 RCPFHDDHEPSL
+39 
-51 VITPAK
+51 
-57 NLWHCLGACQRGGS
+57 
-71 VIDWVMQ
+71 
-78 AEGLSFRHAVEVLR
+78 
-92 TDAVAVAAA
+92 
-101 APPGRVKRSTVSRLP
+101 
-116 APIERDAADHEV
+116 
-128 LQQVVA
+128 
-134 YYHATLTTS
+134 
-143 PEALGYL
+143 
-150 ERRGLRSTELI
+150 
-161 EHFQLGFGNRTLG
+161 
-174 YRLPARNRQTGAALR
+174 
-189 GRLEQLGLLRA
+189 
-200 SGHEHFNGA
+200 
-209 LVVPIVDE
+209 
-217 AGQVVEL
+217 
-224 YGRRLTDHA
+224 
-233 RPGVPRHLY
+233 
-242 LPGPLRGVF
+242 
-251 NVHALIG
+251 
-258 APEVILCEALLDA
+258 
-271 LTFWAA
+271 
-277 GYRQV
+277 V

-292 AEHLATMQRLGI
+292 AEHLATVQRLGTK
-304 ERVAIA
+304 RVVIA

-317 DRAAEV
+317 DRAAEA
-323 LAQEL
+323 LAREL

-333 ACVRLVF
+333 ACARLVF

-354 SPAEAFGALLEAAVP
+354 SPAEAFGTLLTDAVT
-369 IGPSPAP
+369 IGPNSTSRRP
-376 GRSSLV
+376 RSMTSRPTSDV
-382 ASPSSNDATS
+382 EAT
-392 TPPMV
+392 

-402 PENPAPMAPAFSL
+402 SGNIVAMEPTFSFA
-415 VAEAAE
+415 AEAAD
-421 AEEARSVDAG
+421 ADGASPVDAG
-431 DVASSAEASAA
+431 VVPPPPEASSPAA
-442 ASLPGPNADD
+442 PPGPGADD

-466 LGRNLSYDSLRVTLR
+466 LGRNLSYDSLKVTLR
-481 VARGARLYLD
+481 VARGTRLYLD

-505 KQAAEELELAP
+505 RQAAEELELAP

-546 TTVELTDTERTAALE
+546 TTIELTDAERAAALE

-623 LAMIPTDER
+623 LAMIPDDER

-687 DPATGRLTTQTYRV
+687 DPTTGRLTTQTYRV

-760 VRKLHQDAQRLLR
+760 VRKLHQHAQRLLR

-814 QRPLKRIA
+814 QRPLKRIV
-822 HQSERVEYV
+822 HHGERVEYV
-831 EATLEDIAVANRL
+831 EVTLEDITVANRL

-866 LDAMVREASERQA
+866 LDAMVREACEHQA
-879 VARVT
+879 VARAT
-884 YRFSRRDV
+884 YRFTRRDV
-892 RLFTGWSDFQ
+892 RRFTGWSDFQ
-902 VRTHLERLISLE
+902 VRTHLDRLISLE

-959 QSGENFEGVNGD
+959 QSGENFEGVNGN
-971 FEPPNGEFEGRSS
+971 FEPPNGEFKGRSS
-984 PHRGAIEP
+984 PHRGASEP

-999 ASDRRGDEDLQSPTR
+999 ADDRRRDEDLQPATR
-1014 DSSKNAHLEER
+1014 EPRENAHLDER
-1025 ESPES
+1025 ENAES
-1030 YVPVRRSCSD
+1030 YVPVRRSCID

-1050 EAAEAAAVRR
+1050 EAAEIRR

>member
-1 MARIAEAEL
+1 VARIAEAEL
-10 ERLKREIPLA
+10 ERLKREVAIA
-20 ALAAARGVV
+20 ALAEARGVV
-29 LTPHGADLIG
+29 LTRHGADLIG

-57 NLWHCLGACQRGGS
+57 NLWHCLGACRRGGS

-101 APPGRVKRSTVSRLP
+101 APPGRVKRSTVTRLA

-134 YYHATLTTS
+134 YYHATLTAS

-150 ERRGLRSTELI
+150 EWRGLRSAELI
-161 EHFQLGFGNRTLG
+161 EHFQLGFANRTLG

-209 LVVPIVDE
+209 LVVPVLDE

-251 NVHALIG
+251 NVQALAG
-258 APEVILCEALLDA
+258 APDVILCEALLDA

-282 TASYGIEGFT
+282 TASYGVEGFT
-292 AEHLATMQRLGI
+292 AEHLATVQRLGI
-304 ERVAIA
+304 ERVVIA

-317 DRAAEV
+317 DRAAET
-323 LAQEL
+323 LTQEL

-333 ACVRLVF
+333 ACARLVF
-340 PRGLDANAYALTVA
+340 PRGLDANAYALTMA
-354 SPAEAFGALLEAAVP
+354 SPAEAFGALLAAAVP
-369 IGPSPAP
+369 IGPTPSPRRVRSIPLPSASDVEAPPAP
-376 GRSSLV
+376 SL
-382 ASPSSNDATS
+382 PT
-392 TPPMV
+392 
-397 PPSSP
+397 SP
-402 PENPAPMAPAFSL
+402 PENGAPVGSPLSL
-415 VAEAAE
+415 AAEAAD
-421 AEEARSVDAG
+421 ADGTNPVDAR
-431 DVASSAEASAA
+431 DVARAPEAP
-442 ASLPGPNADD
+442 ASPPPGPGADE
-452 LGVTLGDREYRVRG
+452 LQVTLGDRQYRVRG
-466 LGRNLSYDSLRVTLR
+466 LERNLSYDSLKVTLR
-481 VARGARLYLD
+481 AARGGRLYLD

-505 KQAAEELELAP
+505 KQAAEELELAS
-516 EVLKGDLAT
+516 EVVKGDLAT

-540 ALTPKP
+540 ALTPTP
-546 TTVELTDTERTAALE
+546 PTVELTDAERTAALE

-623 LAMIPTDER
+623 LAMVPADER

-687 DPATGRLTTQTYRV
+687 DPTTGRLTTQTYRV

-814 QRPLKRIA
+814 QRPIKRVM
-822 HQSERVEYV
+822 HQGEPVEYV
-831 EATLEDIAVANRL
+831 EVTLEDIAVANRL

-866 LDAMVREASERQA
+866 LDAMVREACERQA
-879 VARVT
+879 MTRAI
-884 YRFSRRDV
+884 YRFTRRDV
-892 RLFTGWSDFQ
+892 RLVTGWSDFQ

-946 LVDVEGLRASLRR
+946 LVDVEALRASLRHA
-959 QSGENFEGVNGD
+959 SAGNFEGVNGD
-971 FEPPNGEFEGRSS
+971 FEPPKGEFEGRSS
-984 PHRGAIEP
+984 PHRGASEP
-992 RVRGGEN
+992 RVRGGEI
-999 ASDRRGDEDLQSPTR
+999 AGDHHHDADLRPAKREPRG
-1014 DSSKNAHLEER
+1014 NAHLDER
-1025 ESPES
+1025 ENAGS
-1030 YVPVRRSCSD
+1030 YVPVRRSCIE

-1050 EAAEAAAVRR
+1050 DAAEAR

>member
-10 ERLKREIPLA
+10 ERLKREVGVA
-20 ALAAARGVV
+20 ALAAARGVE

-78 AEGLSFRHAVEVLR
+78 AEGVSFRHAVELLR
-92 TDAVAVAAA
+92 TDAASIAAA
-101 APPGRVKRSTVSRLP
+101 APPGRVKHSTVARLP
-116 APIERDAADHEV
+116 VPVEREAADPEV

-134 YYHATLTTS
+134 YYHATLKAS

-150 ERRGLRSTELI
+150 ERRGLRAAELI
-161 EHFQLGFGNRTLG
+161 DHFQLGFANRTLG
-174 YRLPARNRQTGAALR
+174 YRLPARNRQTGAELR
-189 GRLEQLGLLRA
+189 GRLERLGLLRA

-209 LVVPIVDE
+209 LVIPILDE

-233 RPGVPRHLY
+233 RPGTPRHLY

-251 NVHALIG
+251 NAQALAD
-258 APEVILCEALLDA
+258 APEIILCEALLDA

-277 GYRQV
+277 GYRHV
-282 TASYGIEGFT
+282 TASYGVEGFT
-292 AEHLATMQRLGI
+292 AEHLATLQRLGI
-304 ERVAIA
+304 ARVVIA

-317 DRAAEV
+317 DRAA
-323 LAQEL
+323 LALAHEL

-333 ACVRLVF
+333 ACARLVF
-340 PRGLDANAYALTVA
+340 PRGLDANAYALTVS
-354 SPAEAFGALLEAAVP
+354 SPAEAFGTLLEAAMA

-376 GRSSLV
+376 RSSR
-382 ASPSSNDATS
+382 SITRPSSDAGSTLVTS
-392 TPPMV
+392 PL
-397 PPSSP
+397 PSP
-402 PENPAPMAPAFSL
+402 QENPVTVEPALSL
-415 VAEAAE
+415 AADPASVADAA
-421 AEEARSVDAG
+421 
-431 DVASSAEASAA
+431 DVASTPEASSVPAP
-442 ASLPGPNADD
+442 PGPSADE
-452 LGVTLGDREYRVRG
+452 LSVTLGDREYRVRG
-466 LGRNLSYDSLRVTLR
+466 LGRNLSYDSLKVTLR
-481 VARGARLYLD
+481 VAWGARLYLD

-505 KQAAEELELAP
+505 RQAAEELELAP

-525 LLLTCEQRQDQLIRA
+525 LLLSCEQRQDQLIRE

-546 TTVELTDTERTAALE
+546 KTVELTDTERAAGLE
-561 LLTDPRLLD
+561 LLTDPHLLD

-623 LAMIPTDER
+623 LAMIPADER
-632 VLYSAVT
+632 VTYSAVT

-687 DPATGRLTTQTYRV
+687 DPTTGRLTTQTYRV

-800 YLTLIRALALLHQH
+800 YLTLIRALALLHQY
-814 QRPLKRIA
+814 QRPLKTVM
-822 HQSERVEYV
+822 HQGERVEYV
-831 EATLEDIAVANRL
+831 EVTVDDIAVANRL

-866 LDAMVREASERQA
+866 LDAMVGEVCERQA
-879 VARVT
+879 LARAA
-884 YRFSRRDV
+884 YRFTRRDV
-892 RLFTGWSDFQ
+892 RRFTGWSDFQ
-902 VRTHLERLISLE
+902 VRTHLDRLITLE

-959 QSGENFEGVNGD
+959 ESGGNFEGVNGD
-971 FEPPNGEFEGRSS
+971 FEPPSADFEGRSS
-984 PHRGAIEP
+984 PHRGADEP
-992 RVRGGEN
+992 RVRGGKI
-999 ASDRRGDEDLQSPTR
+999 AGDRRDDEDLQPPKR
-1014 DSSKNAHLEER
+1014 DLPENAHLDGR
-1025 ESPES
+1025 ETAES
-1030 YVPVRRSCSD
+1030 YVPARRSFI
-1040 GSSSLSSLAA
+1040 GSSSLAA
-1050 EAAEAAAVRR
+1050 EAAEGRP

>member
-1 MARIAEAEL
+1 MEPAL
-10 ERLKREIPLA
+10 SLA
-20 ALAAARGVV
+20 ADPASVADAADVAS
-29 LTPHGADLIG
+29 TPEA
-39 RCPFHDDHEPSL
+39 S
-51 VITPAK
+51 
-57 NLWHCLGACQRGGS
+57 S
-71 VIDWVMQ
+71 VP
-78 AEGLSFRHAVEVLR
+78 
-92 TDAVAVAAA
+92 
-101 APPGRVKRSTVSRLP
+101 APPGPS
-116 APIERDAADHEV
+116 
-128 LQQVVA
+128 
-134 YYHATLTTS
+134 
-143 PEALGYL
+143 
-150 ERRGLRSTELI
+150 
-161 EHFQLGFGNRTLG
+161 
-174 YRLPARNRQTGAALR
+174 
-189 GRLEQLGLLRA
+189 
-200 SGHEHFNGA
+200 
-209 LVVPIVDE
+209 
-217 AGQVVEL
+217 
-224 YGRRLTDHA
+224 
-233 RPGVPRHLY
+233 
-242 LPGPLRGVF
+242 
-251 NVHALIG
+251 
-258 APEVILCEALLDA
+258 
-271 LTFWAA
+271 
-277 GYRQV
+277 
-282 TASYGIEGFT
+282 
-292 AEHLATMQRLGI
+292 
-304 ERVAIA
+304 
-310 YDADEAG
+310 ADE
-317 DRAAEV
+317 
-323 LAQEL
+323 L
-328 APHGI
+328 
-333 ACVRLVF
+333 
-340 PRGLDANAYALTVA
+340 
-354 SPAEAFGALLEAAVP
+354 S
-369 IGPSPAP
+369 
-376 GRSSLV
+376 
-382 ASPSSNDATS
+382 
-392 TPPMV
+392 
-397 PPSSP
+397 
-402 PENPAPMAPAFSL
+402 
-415 VAEAAE
+415 
-421 AEEARSVDAG
+421 
-431 DVASSAEASAA
+431 
-442 ASLPGPNADD
+442 
-452 LGVTLGDREYRVRG
+452 VTLGDREYRVRG
-466 LGRNLSYDSLRVTLR
+466 LGRNLSYDSLKVTLR

-505 KQAAEELELAP
+505 RQAAEELELAP

-525 LLLTCEQRQDQLIRA
+525 LLLSCEQRQDQLIRE

-546 TTVELTDTERTAALE
+546 KTVELTDTERAAGLE
-561 LLTDPRLLD
+561 LLTDPHLLD

-623 LAMIPTDER
+623 LAMIPADER
-632 VLYSAVT
+632 VTYSAVT

-687 DPATGRLTTQTYRV
+687 DPTTGRLTTQTYRV

-800 YLTLIRALALLHQH
+800 YLTLIRALALLHQY
-814 QRPLKRIA
+814 QRPLKTVM
-822 HQSERVEYV
+822 HQGERVEYV
-831 EATLEDIAVANRL
+831 EVTVDDIAVANRL

-866 LDAMVREASERQA
+866 LDAMVGEVCERQA
-879 VARVT
+879 LARAA
-884 YRFSRRDV
+884 YRFTRRDV
-892 RLFTGWSDFQ
+892 RRFTGWSDFQ

-959 QSGENFEGVNGD
+959 PDGRNFEGANSN
-971 FEPPNGEFEGRSS
+971 FEPQNGEFEGRSS
-984 PHRGAIEP
+984 PHRGADEP
-992 RVRGGEN
+992 RVRDGEI
-999 ASDRRGDEDLQSPTR
+999 ADDRRGDENFHALKR
-1014 DSSKNAHLEER
+1014 DSPENAHLDER
-1025 ESPES
+1025 ENAES
-1030 YVPVRRSCSD
+1030 YVPARRSCIAS
-1040 GSSSLSSLAA
+1040 SSLAA
-1050 EAAEAAAVRR
+1050 EAAGAEVRR

>member
-1 MARIAEAEL
+1 VGRIPPDEL
-10 ERLKREIPLA
+10 ERLKREVAIA
-20 ALAAARGVV
+20 ALAEARGVV

-101 APPGRVKRSTVSRLP
+101 SPPGRVKRSTVARLP
-116 APIERDAADHEV
+116 APIAREAADHEV

-134 YYHATLTTS
+134 YYHATLTAS

-150 ERRGLRSTELI
+150 ERRGLRSAELI
-161 EHFQLGFGNRTLG
+161 DHFQLGFANRTLG

-209 LVVPIVDE
+209 LVVPILDE
-217 AGQVVEL
+217 AGHVVEL

-251 NVHALIG
+251 NVQALAG
-258 APEVILCEALLDA
+258 APEIILCEALLDA
-271 LTFWAA
+271 LTFWVA

-292 AEHLATMQRLGI
+292 AEHLATLQRLGI
-304 ERVAIA
+304 ERVVIA
-310 YDADEAG
+310 YDADAAG
-317 DRAAEV
+317 DRAAEA
-323 LAQEL
+323 LAPEL

-333 ACVRLVF
+333 ACARLVF
-340 PRGLDANAYALTVA
+340 PRGLDANAYALTVR
-354 SPAEAFGALLEAAVP
+354 SPAEAFGTLLATAVP
-369 IGPSPAP
+369 IGPSPPPRRPRSIAQP
-376 GRSSLV
+376 PASDVEATPASSLPPPPREHVTVMEPTLSLAADLSNV
-382 ASPSSNDATS
+382 AAAGA
-392 TPPMV
+392 V
-397 PPSSP
+397 A
-402 PENPAPMAPAFSL
+402 PAPEAPSP
-415 VAEAAE
+415 AAP
-421 AEEARSVDAG
+421 
-431 DVASSAEASAA
+431 
-442 ASLPGPNADD
+442 PGPGADD
-452 LGVTLGDREYRVRG
+452 LSVALGDREYRVRG
-466 LGRNLSYDSLRVTLR
+466 LGRNLSYDSLKVTLR

-505 KQAAEELELAP
+505 RQAAEELELAP

-525 LLLTCEQRQDQLIRA
+525 LLLTCEQRQDQRIRA
-540 ALTPKP
+540 TLTPKP
-546 TTVELTDTERTAALE
+546 KTVELTDAERVAALE
-561 LLTDPRLLD
+561 LLTDPHLLD

-623 LAMIPTDER
+623 LAMLPADER
-632 VLYSAVT
+632 VTYSAIT
-639 GQALFYLG
+639 SQALFYLG

-678 VLTIASTGK
+678 V
-687 DPATGRLTTQTYRV
+687 
-701 QGPVM
+701 
-706 LLLTT
+706 
-711 TAPELDEELRN
+711 
-722 RCLVLTVDEDRAQ
+722 
-735 TRAIHRQQ
+735 
-743 RERQTL
+743 
-749 AGLLAERDRAR
+749 
-760 VRKLHQDAQRLLR
+760 HQDAQRLLR

-814 QRPLKRIA
+814 QRPLKRIV
-822 HQSERVEYV
+822 HHGERVEYV
-831 EATLEDIAVANRL
+831 EVTLEDIAVANRL

-866 LDAMVREASERQA
+866 LDAMVREAGERQA
-879 VARVT
+879 LARAT
-884 YRFSRRDV
+884 YRFTRRAPAV
-892 RLFTGWSDFQ
+892 RTGWSDFQ
-902 VRTHLERLISLE
+902 VRTHLGRLISLE

-946 LVDVEGLRASLRR
+946 LVDVEGLRASLRHPDD
-959 QSGENFEGVNGD
+959 GNFEGANGD
-971 FEPPNGEFEGRSS
+971 FEPPNGEFEGQSS
-984 PHRGAIEP
+984 PQRGASEP
-992 RVRGGEN
+992 RVRGGEI
-999 ASDRRGDEDLQSPTR
+999 AGDRRDDEDFHVAKCDSPE
-1014 DSSKNAHLEER
+1014 NAHLDGH
-1025 ESPES
+1025 ESAES
-1030 YVPVRRSCSD
+1030 YVPAPRSCID
-1040 GSSSLSSLAA
+1040 ASSVSSLAA
-1050 EAAEAAAVRR
+1050 EAAEVRR

>member
-1 MARIAEAEL
+1 VGRIPPEEL
-10 ERLKREIPLA
+10 ERLKREVPLA
-20 ALAAARGVV
+20 ALAEARGVV

-92 TDAVAVAAA
+92 TDAVAVVAAS
-101 APPGRVKRSTVSRLP
+101 PSGRVKRSTVTRLS

-134 YYHATLTTS
+134 YYHATLTAS

-150 ERRGLRSTELI
+150 ERRGLRSAELI
-161 EHFQLGFGNRTLG
+161 EHFQLGFANRTLG

-209 LVVPIVDE
+209 LVVPITNED
-217 AGQVVEL
+217 GQVVEL

-251 NVHALIG
+251 NVQALSG
-258 APEVILCEALLDA
+258 AAEIILCEALLDA

-292 AEHLATMQRLGI
+292 AEHLATVQRLGI
-304 ERVAIA
+304 ERLVIA

-317 DRAAEV
+317 DRAAEA
-323 LAQEL
+323 LAHEL

-333 ACVRLVF
+333 ACARLVF
-340 PRGLDANAYALTVA
+340 PRGFDANAYALMVG
-354 SPAEAFGALLEAAVP
+354 SPAEAFGTLLTDATP
-369 IGPSPAP
+369 IGPSPTPRRPRLIASP
-376 GRSSLV
+376 PTSDVEATPTSSLP
-382 ASPSSNDATS
+382 AP
-392 TPPMV
+392 
-397 PPSSP
+397 P
-402 PENPAPMAPAFSL
+402 PENPAAVAPTFSL
-415 VAEAAE
+415 AADVPTVA
-421 AEEARSVDAG
+421 DAG
-431 DVASSAEASAA
+431 DVALRPEAPSAA
-442 ASLPGPNADD
+442 VPPGPGADD
-452 LGVTLGDREYRVRG
+452 LGITLGDREYRVRG
-466 LGRNLSYDSLRVTLR
+466 LGRNLSYDSLKVTLR
-481 VARGARLYLD
+481 VARGERLYLD

-505 KQAAEELELAP
+505 RQAAEELELAP

-540 ALTPKP
+540 ALTPTPK
-546 TTVELTDTERTAALE
+546 TVELSDAERAAALE
-561 LLTDPRLLD
+561 LLTDPHLLD

-623 LAMIPTDER
+623 LAMIPADER

-687 DPATGRLTTQTYRV
+687 DPTTGRLTTQTYRV

-814 QRPLKRIA
+814 QRPLKRIV
-822 HQSERVEYV
+822 HHGEQVEYV
-831 EATLEDIAVANRL
+831 EVTLEDIAAANRL

-866 LDAMVREASERQA
+866 LDTMVREACERQA
-879 VARVT
+879 LARAT
-884 YRFSRRDV
+884 YRFTRRDV
-892 RLFTGWSDFQ
+892 RHFTGWSDFQ
-902 VRTHLERLISLE
+902 VRTHLDRLISLE

-946 LVDVEGLRASLRR
+946 LVDVEALRASLRR
-959 QSGENFEGVNGD
+959 QSGENFEGVNGN

-984 PHRGAIEP
+984 PHRGANEP
-992 RVRGGEN
+992 RVRGGQN
-999 ASDRRGDEDLQSPTR
+999 GGNRHRDEDLPA
-1014 DSSKNAHLEER
+1014 SKLEPRENAHLDER
-1025 ESPES
+1025 ENAGS
-1030 YVPVRRSCSD
+1030 YVPARRSCID
-1040 GSSSLSSLAA
+1040 ESSSLSSLAA
-1050 EAAEAAAVRR
+1050 EAAEAPR

>member
-1 MARIAEAEL
+1 MARIPEDEL
-10 ERLKREIPLA
+10 ERVKREVSLA
-20 ALAAARGVV
+20 ALADARGVV

-101 APPGRVKRSTVSRLP
+101 SPPTRAKRSTVTRLP
-116 APIERDAADHEV
+116 APIARDAADHEV

-134 YYHATLTTS
+134 YYHATLTAS

-150 ERRGLRSTELI
+150 ERRGLRSAELI
-161 EHFQLGFGNRTLG
+161 EHFQLGFANRTLG

-209 LVVPIVDE
+209 LVVPITDE

-251 NVHALIG
+251 NVQALAG
-258 APEVILCEALLDA
+258 ASEIILCEALLDA

-277 GYRQV
+277 GYRHV

-292 AEHLATMQRLGI
+292 AEHLATVQRLGI
-304 ERVAIA
+304 ERVVIA

-317 DRAAEV
+317 DRAAEA
-323 LAQEL
+323 LAHEL

-333 ACVRLVF
+333 ACTRLVF

-354 SPAEAFGALLEAAVP
+354 SPTEAFGTLLEAALP

-376 GRSSLV
+376 HRPRSIALPSSSDAEATPASSLPPPPRENATGMEPTLSLAADPASV
-382 ASPSSNDATS
+382 A
-392 TPPMV
+392 
-397 PPSSP
+397 
-402 PENPAPMAPAFSL
+402 
-415 VAEAAE
+415 
-421 AEEARSVDAG
+421 DAG
-431 DVASSAEASAA
+431 DVAPLPEAPSPTAP
-442 ASLPGPNADD
+442 PGPNADD

-466 LGRNLSYDSLRVTLR
+466 LGRNLSYDSLKVTLR
-481 VARGARLYLD
+481 GARGARLYLD
-491 TLDLYAARQRAGFV
+491 TLDLYAARQRAAFV
-505 KQAAEELELAP
+505 RQAAEELELAP

-546 TTVELTDTERTAALE
+546 TTVELNDAERTAALE
-561 LLTDPRLLD
+561 LLTDPHLLD

-623 LAMIPTDER
+623 LAMVPADEQI
-632 VLYSAVT
+632 LYSAVT

-687 DPATGRLTTQTYRV
+687 DPTTGRLTTQTYRV

-814 QRPLKRIA
+814 QRPLKRIV
-822 HQSERVEYV
+822 HHGERVEYV
-831 EATLEDIAVANRL
+831 EVTFEDIAVANRL

-866 LDAMVREASERQA
+866 LDAMVREAGKRQA
-879 VARVT
+879 VARGT
-884 YRFSRRDV
+884 YRFTRRDV

-902 VRTHLERLISLE
+902 VRTHLDRLISLE

-946 LVDVEGLRASLRR
+946 LVDVEALRASLRHR
-959 QSGENFEGVNGD
+959 SGENFEGANGD
-971 FEPPNGEFEGRSS
+971 FEPPNSEFEGRPS
-984 PHRGAIEP
+984 PHRGASEP

-999 ASDRRGDEDLQSPTR
+999 ADDRRRDGDLPASQREPR
-1014 DSSKNAHLEER
+1014 ENAHLDEPENA
-1025 ESPES
+1025 ES
-1030 YVPVRRSCSD
+1030 YVPARRSFIEP
-1040 GSSSLSSLAA
+1040 SSLSSLAA
-1050 EAAEAAAVRR
+1050 EAAEVRR

>member
-1 MARIAEAEL
+1 MARIPEAEV
-10 ERLKREIPLA
+10 ERLKRDVAIA
-20 ALAAARGVV
+20 TLAAARGVV

-78 AEGLSFRHAVEVLR
+78 AEGLSFRHTVEVLR
-92 TDAVAVAAA
+92 TDATTIAAA
-101 APPGRVKRSTVSRLP
+101 STIPGRVKRSTVARLP
-116 APIERDAADHEV
+116 VPIERDAADHEV

-134 YYHATLTTS
+134 YYHATLTAS

-150 ERRGLRSTELI
+150 ERRGLRSAELI
-161 EHFQLGFGNRTLG
+161 DHFQLGFANRTLG

-189 GRLEQLGLLRA
+189 GRLERLGLLRA

-209 LVVPIVDE
+209 LVVPITDE
-217 AGQVVEL
+217 VGRVVEL
-224 YGRRLTDHA
+224 YGRRLATDA
-233 RPGVPRHLY
+233 RTGTPRHLY

-251 NVHALIG
+251 NVQALAG
-258 APEVILCEALLDA
+258 VPELILCEALLDA
-271 LTFWAA
+271 LTVWAA
-277 GYRQV
+277 GYRHV
-282 TASYGIEGFT
+282 TASYGVEGFT
-292 AEHLATMQRLGI
+292 AEHLATVQRLGI
-304 ERVAIA
+304 ERLLIA

-317 DRAAEV
+317 DRAAEA
-323 LAQEL
+323 LAHEL

-333 ACVRLVF
+333 ACARLVF

-354 SPAEAFGALLEAAVP
+354 SPAEAFGTLLAAAVP
-369 IGPSPAP
+369 IGPRPAP
-376 GRSSLV
+376 HRPRSITP
-382 ASPSSNDATS
+382 ASSSAAGLSPVTL
-392 TPPMV
+392 PP
-397 PPSSP
+397 PSP
-402 PENPAPMAPAFSL
+402 PENLVTMERPLSL
-415 VAEAAE
+415 AADLPNVA
-421 AEEARSVDAG
+421 DAG
-431 DVASSAEASAA
+431 DVASAPEIPAA
-442 ASLPGPNADD
+442 PAPPSSGADD
-452 LGVTLGDREYRVRG
+452 LSVTLGDREYRVRG
-466 LGRNLSYDSLRVTLR
+466 LGRSLSYDSLKVTLR
-481 VARGARLYLD
+481 VARSTRLYLD

-505 KQAAEELELAP
+505 RQAAEELELAP

-525 LLLTCEQRQDQLIRA
+525 LLLTCEQRQDQFIRV

-546 TTVELTDTERTAALE
+546 TTVELTDAERAAALE
-561 LLTDPRLLD
+561 LLTDPHLLD

-597 RKLDEPLAVL
+597 RKLAEPLAVL

-623 LAMIPTDER
+623 LAMLPADER
-632 VLYSAVT
+632 VTYSAVT

-687 DPATGRLTTQTYRV
+687 DPTTGRLTTHTYRV

-749 AGLLAERDRAR
+749 AGLLAERDRTR

-800 YLTLIRALALLHQH
+800 YLTLIRALALLHQY
-814 QRPLKRIA
+814 QRPLKTVM
-822 HQSERVEYV
+822 HQGERVEYV
-831 EATLEDIAVANRL
+831 EVTLEDIAVANRL

-866 LDAMVREASERQA
+866 LDGMVHEACERQA
-879 VARVT
+879 VVRAT
-884 YRFSRRDV
+884 YRFTRRDV
-892 RLFTGWSDFQ
+892 RRFTGWSDFQ

-914 YVLVHRGSRGQG
+914 YVLVHRGGRGQG

-959 QSGENFEGVNGD
+959 ESGGNFEGANGE
-971 FEPPNGEFEGRSS
+971 FEPPSGEFEGRSS
-984 PHRGAIEP
+984 PHRGADEP

-999 ASDRRGDEDLQSPTR
+999 TGNRRDDGDLQTPKR
-1014 DSSKNAHLEER
+1014 DSPENAHLDGP
-1025 ESPES
+1025 ESAES
-1030 YVPVRRSCSD
+1030 YVPARRS
-1040 GSSSLSSLAA
+1040 SSGLLL
-1050 EAAEAAAVRR
+1050 

>member
-1 MARIAEAEL
+1 MARIPEDEL
-10 ERLKREIPLA
+10 ERLKREVPLA
-20 ALAAARGVV
+20 ALAEARGVV

-78 AEGLSFRHAVEVLR
+78 AEGLSFRHAVELLR
-92 TDAVAVAAA
+92 TDAAAIAAA
-101 APPGRVKRSTVSRLP
+101 SASPGRVKRSTVPRLP

-150 ERRGLRSTELI
+150 ERRGLRSAELI
-161 EHFQLGFGNRTLG
+161 EHFQLGFANRTLG

-209 LVVPIVDE
+209 LVVPVTDA

-251 NVHALIG
+251 NVQALTG
-258 APEVILCEALLDA
+258 AAELILCEALLDA

-277 GYRQV
+277 GYREV
-282 TASYGIEGFT
+282 TASYGVEGFT
-292 AEHLATMQRLGI
+292 AEHRVTVQRLGI
-304 ERVAIA
+304 ERLLIA

-317 DRAAEV
+317 DRAAEA
-323 LAQEL
+323 LAHEL

-354 SPAEAFGALLEAAVP
+354 SPAEAFGRLLRTAVP
-369 IGPSPAP
+369 IGPTPSPRRPRSITPPAASDAETTP
-376 GRSSLV
+376 AASLSSSSLENSAPVESDLSLATERSNV
-382 ASPSSNDATS
+382 A
-392 TPPMV
+392 
-397 PPSSP
+397 
-402 PENPAPMAPAFSL
+402 
-415 VAEAAE
+415 
-421 AEEARSVDAG
+421 DAG
-431 DVASSAEASAA
+431 DVMPLLEAPAA
-442 ASLPGPNADD
+442 AAPPGPGVDD

-466 LGRNLSYDSLRVTLR
+466 LGRNLSYDSLKVMLR
-481 VARGARLYLD
+481 VARGERLYLD

-546 TTVELTDTERTAALE
+546 KTVELTDAEHAAALE

-623 LAMIPTDER
+623 LAMVPDDER

-687 DPATGRLTTQTYRV
+687 DPTTGRLTTQTYRV

-760 VRKLHQDAQRLLR
+760 VRKLHQDAQQLLR

-814 QRPLKRIA
+814 QRPVKRIV
-822 HQSERVEYV
+822 HHGERVEYV
-831 EATLEDIAVANRL
+831 EVTLEDIAVANRL

-866 LDAMVREASERQA
+866 LDSMVREACERQA
-879 VARVT
+879 IARAI
-884 YRFSRRDV
+884 YRFTRRDV
-892 RLFTGWSDFQ
+892 RRFTGWSDFQ
-902 VRTHLERLISLE
+902 VRTHLDRLISLE

-959 QSGENFEGVNGD
+959 QSGENFEGVKGN
-971 FEPPNGEFEGRSS
+971 FEPPNGQFEGRSS

-999 ASDRRGDEDLQSPTR
+999 ADDHHRDANLQPAKR
-1014 DSSKNAHLEER
+1014 EPRENAHLDER
-1025 ESPES
+1025 ESAES
-1030 YVPVRRSCSD
+1030 YVPVRRSFIEE
-1040 GSSSLSSLAA
+1040 SSSLSSLAA
-1050 EAAEAAAVRR
+1050 EAADAAEVRR

>member
-1 MARIAEAEL
+1 MARIADAEL
-10 ERLKREIPLA
+10 ERLKREVAIA
-20 ALAAARGVV
+20 ALAEARGVI

-92 TDAVAVAAA
+92 TDIVAVAAA
-101 APPGRVKRSTVSRLP
+101 SPAGRVKRSTVTRLS
-116 APIERDAADHEV
+116 APIARDAADHEV
-128 LQQVVA
+128 LRQVVA
-134 YYHATLTTS
+134 YYHVTLTAS

-150 ERRGLRSTELI
+150 ERRGLRSAALI
-161 EHFQLGFGNRTLG
+161 EHFQLGFANRTLG

-209 LVVPIVDE
+209 LVVPITDE

-251 NVHALIG
+251 NVLALAG
-258 APEVILCEALLDA
+258 APEIILCEALLDA
-271 LTFWAA
+271 LTMWAA

-292 AEHLATMQRLGI
+292 PEHLATVQRLGI
-304 ERVAIA
+304 DRLVIA

-317 DRAAEV
+317 DRAAEA
-323 LAQEL
+323 LAHEL
-328 APHGI
+328 APHGV
-333 ACVRLVF
+333 ACARLVF

-354 SPAEAFGALLEAAVP
+354 SPTEAFGTLLAEAVP
-369 IGPSPAP
+369 LGPTPTPRRRPSIAPPPASDVDVPPAPAPSPSPPDRADLEPTLSLAADPASVADASDITPAP
-376 GRSSLV
+376 
-382 ASPSSNDATS
+382 A
-392 TPPMV
+392 
-397 PPSSP
+397 PPSS
-402 PENPAPMAPAFSL
+402 S
-415 VAEAAE
+415 
-421 AEEARSVDAG
+421 
-431 DVASSAEASAA
+431 
-442 ASLPGPNADD
+442 ADD

-466 LGRNLSYDSLRVTLR
+466 LGRNLSYDSLKVTLR

-505 KQAAEELELAP
+505 KQAVEELELAP

-546 TTVELTDTERTAALE
+546 KTVELSDAERAAALE

-623 LAMIPTDER
+623 LAMIPDDER

-687 DPATGRLTTQTYRV
+687 DPTTGRLTTQTYRV

-814 QRPLKRIA
+814 QRPLKSIV
-822 HQSERVEYV
+822 HHGERVEYV
-831 EATLEDIAVANRL
+831 EVTVDDIAVANRV

-866 LDAMVREASERQA
+866 LDTMVREACERQA
-879 VARVT
+879 VARTT
-884 YRFSRRDV
+884 YRFTRRDV
-892 RLFTGWSDFQ
+892 RRSTGWSDFQ
-902 VRTHLERLISLE
+902 VRTHLDRLISLE

-946 LVDVEGLRASLRR
+946 LVDVEGLRASLRH
-959 QSGENFEGVNGD
+959 QSDGNFEGANGN
-971 FEPPNGEFEGRSS
+971 FEPPNTEFEGRSS
-984 PHRGAIEP
+984 LHRGANEP

-999 ASDRRGDEDLQSPTR
+999 AGDRRRDGDLPAAQREPR
-1014 DSSKNAHLEER
+1014 ENAHLDER
-1025 ESPES
+1025 EHAES
-1030 YVPVRRSCSD
+1030 YVPARRSFIRA
-1040 GSSSLSSLAA
+1040 SSLAA
-1050 EAAEAAAVRR
+1050 EAAEAAEVRR

>member
-1 MARIAEAEL
+1 MGRIPPDEL
-10 ERLKREIPLA
+10 DRLKREVAVA

-57 NLWHCLGACQRGGS
+57 NLWHCLGACRRGGS

-78 AEGLSFRHAVEVLR
+78 AEGVSFRHAVELLR
-92 TDAVAVAAA
+92 TDAASIAAA
-101 APPGRVKRSTVSRLP
+101 APPGRVKRSTVPRLP
-116 APIERDAADHEV
+116 APVEREAADHEL

-134 YYHATLTTS
+134 YYHATLKAS
-143 PEALGYL
+143 PEALSYL
-150 ERRGLRSTELI
+150 ERRGLRSAELI
-161 EHFQLGFGNRTLG
+161 DHFQLGFANRTLG

-189 GRLEQLGLLRA
+189 GRLERLGLLRA

-233 RPGVPRHLY
+233 RGGTPRHLY

-251 NVHALIG
+251 NVQALAG
-258 APEVILCEALLDA
+258 VRELILCEALLDA

-277 GYRQV
+277 GYRHV
-282 TASYGIEGFT
+282 TASYGVEGFT
-292 AEHLATMQRLGI
+292 AEHLAALQRLGI
-304 ERVAIA
+304 TRVVIA

-317 DRAAEV
+317 DRAAEI
-323 LAQEL
+323 LAHEL

-333 ACVRLVF
+333 ACARLVF

-354 SPAEAFGALLEAAVP
+354 SLVEAFGTLLADAVP

-376 GRSSLV
+376 RRLRSIV
-382 ASPSSNDATS
+382 PAPSSDAEA
-392 TPPMV
+392 PPAT
-397 PPSSP
+397 SP
-402 PENPAPMAPAFSL
+402 PENLVAMEPALSL
-415 VAEAAE
+415 VA
-421 AEEARSVDAG
+421 DAG
-431 DVASSAEASAA
+431 DVAPAPEASSAPAP
-442 ASLPGPNADD
+442 PGPSADD
-452 LGVTLGDREYRVRG
+452 VGVTLDDRDYRVRG
-466 LGRNLSYDSLRVTLR
+466 LGRNLSYDSLKVTLR

-491 TLDLYAARQRAGFV
+491 TLDFYAARQRAGFV

-525 LLLTCEQRQDQLIRA
+525 LLLTCEQRQDQLIRE
-540 ALTPKP
+540 ALTPRPK
-546 TTVELTDTERTAALE
+546 TVELTDAEHTAALE
-561 LLTDPRLLD
+561 LLTDPHLLD
-570 RIVADVARC
+570 RIIADVARC

-632 VLYSAVT
+632 VTYSAVT

-687 DPATGRLTTQTYRV
+687 DPTTGRLTTHTYRV

-800 YLTLIRALALLHQH
+800 YLTLIRALALLHQY
-814 QRPLKRIA
+814 QRPLKRIV
-822 HQSERVEYV
+822 HHGEWLEYV
-831 EATLEDIAVANRL
+831 EVTLDDIAVANRL

-866 LDAMVREASERQA
+866 LDAMVREACERQA
-879 VARVT
+879 LARAA

-892 RLFTGWSDFQ
+892 RGFTGWSDFQ
-902 VRTHLERLISLE
+902 VRTHLDRLITLE

-959 QSGENFEGVNGD
+959 TDGGNFEGGNAN
-971 FEPPNGEFEGRSS
+971 FEPLQGDVEGRSS
-984 PHRGAIEP
+984 PQRGAREP
-992 RVRGGEN
+992 RVRGGEI
-999 ASDRRGDEDLQSPTR
+999 AGDPRRDGDLPAPR
-1014 DSSKNAHLEER
+1014 LDSSENAHLEGR
-1025 ESPES
+1025 ETAAS
-1030 YVPVRRSCSD
+1030 YVPARRSSID
-1040 GSSSLSSLAA
+1040 ASSLSSLAA
-1050 EAAEAAAVRR
+1050 DAAEAPR